1 MVAAMSRPFRFGIQ
15 SYAADSP
22 QHWRDQARR
31 AEELGFST
39 FSVADHVIG
48 PGPALSAT
56 NHPVQNVAAMPAMA
70 VAIEATSTISVGA
83 RVFCVDYRQPVM
95 FAKELATLAFF
106 SEGRLE
112 LGLGAGWLQGE
123 YEAMGVQWDRA
134 GIRLDRFEETL
145 RVIRAHFG
153 EGLVDV
159 VGEHVNA
166 TGFEGLPKPPNGT
179 PPIMIGGGAQRI
191 LGIAGREADIVSL
204 NFNNSSGKIG
214 PAGVGSS
221 TAELTAQKVGWIR
234 NGAGERFDDI
244 EIEIGAYFTVVT
256 DERDATL
263 AKMAPMF
270 ALEPEQ
276 LDEHPHAL
284 IGSVDTICDQ
294 LVERRERY
302 GISYITFGGS
312 VVEAVAPI
320 VERLAGT

>member
-1 MVAAMSRPFRFGIQ
+1 MTRPFRFGVQ
-15 SYAADSP
+15 SYSASSP
-22 QHWRDQARR
+22 GDWRDQARR
-31 AEELGFST
+31 AEDSGFST

-56 NHPVQNVAAMPAMA
+56 NHPVQDVAAVPAMA
-70 VAIEATSTISVGA
+70 VAIEATSTIKVGA

-95 FAKELATLAFF
+95 FAKEMATLDFF

-123 YEAMGVQWDRA
+123 YEAMGVAWDRP
-134 GIRLDRFEETL
+134 GVRLDRLEETIALL
-145 RVIRAHFG
+145 RACFG
-153 EGLVDV
+153 EGLVEIQ
-159 VGEHVNA
+159 GQHVHA
-166 TGFEGLPKPPNGT
+166 SGFEGLPKPPNGV
-179 PPIMIGGGAQRI
+179 PPIMIGGGAKRV

-204 NFNNSSGKIG
+204 NFDNSSGKIG

-221 TAELTAQKVGWIR
+221 TAELTAQKIDWIR
-234 NGAGERFDDI
+234 DGAGDRFADL
-244 EIEIGAYFTVVT
+244 ELEIGAYFTVVT
-256 DERDATL
+256 DQRDATL

-276 LDEHPHAL
+276 FAEHPHAL
-284 IGSVDTICDQ
+284 IGSVDSICEQ

-302 GISYITFGGS
+302 GISYITFGASAGAS
-312 VVEAVAPI
+312 VAPI